1 MSQTSQFL
9 ASHSGSVLFIAM
21 FAEQIGLPLPAAPLL
36 VAAGA
41 LAADGVVNP
50 VTALTITLV
59 ACLLPDL
66 LWFGVGR
73 RGGNGFLRF
82 ICRLPL
88 CDSSSF
94 ERTKRLFA
102 KYGMPAITVAK
113 FFPGLSL
120 LMPALA
126 GVFSIGLA
134 RFLCFDALGTLFY
147 GAFYLGLGFLFS
159 NQVSGMLEALNGFGT
174 GRLLLVSAFV
184 LIFVGSKYAQ
194 RRKTTQ
200 PAIAP
205 VSESLTTTSQ
215 A

>member
-82 ICRLPL
+82 ICRLAL
-88 CDSSSF
+88 CDSLRWTPSF
-94 ERTKRLFA
+94 GRENA
-102 KYGMPAITVAK
+102 EIK
-113 FFPGLSL
+113 FG
-120 LMPALA
+120 
-126 GVFSIGLA
+126 
-134 RFLCFDALGTLFY
+134 
-147 GAFYLGLGFLFS
+147 
-159 NQVSGMLEALNGFGT
+159 
-174 GRLLLVSAFV
+174 
-184 LIFVGSKYAQ
+184 
-194 RRKTTQ
+194 
-200 PAIAP
+200 
-205 VSESLTTTSQ
+205 SQ
-215 A
+215 APLH